1 MAGRPTTTTPCG
13 GATFIAYYRV
23 STPRQAASGLGFD
36 VQRSTVRRYVAGAG
50 GTLEAEYQETA
61 SGAKAGRIELA
72 RALEHCRRAGA
83 TLVVARVDR
92 LARSTALLPWLE
104 GSGVSLVACDKP
116 SMGRLE
122 LFAEIAKAECELKL
136 IAERTSAALK
146 AAKARG
152 RKVGNPNGA
161 AAFGS
166 NAGKGSLEAR
176 QAKARAFVEL
186 VGNTV
191 SALRAQG
198 MSFRQVAS
206 ELNRMG
212 VQARR
217 GGQWS
222 ANSVKRVEDA
232 LKAQ

>member
-1 MAGRPTTTTPCG
+1 MAARYVSY
-13 GATFIAYYRV
+13 IRV
-23 STPRQAASGLGFD
+23 STKRQGASGLG
-36 VQRSTVRRYVAGAG
+36 
-50 GTLEAEYQETA
+50 LEAQQEAIRAFLEARGGEVLPGAEFREVESGGHNDRPELAKAIERVRLT
-61 SGAKAGRIELA
+61 GAKL
-72 RALEHCRRAGA
+72 
-83 TLVVARVDR
+83 LVAKLDR
-92 LARSTALLPWLE
+92 LSRDAEFILRLQRL
-104 GSGVSLVACDKP
+104 GVPFVCADMPEADETVIGFLAVMAQ
-116 SMGRLE
+116 RE
-122 LFAEIAKAECELKL
+122 RRL

-146 AAKARG
+146 AARAKG
-152 RKVGNPNGA
+152 RKVGNPMGA
-161 AAFGS
+161 AAFGP

-176 QAKARAFVEL
+176 QAKARAFVDL
-186 VGNTV
+186 VGTTV

-232 LKAQ
+232 LKAQASAS

>member
-1 MAGRPTTTTPCG
+1 MA
-13 GATFIAYYRV
+13 AKYVSYIRV
-23 STPRQAASGLGFD
+23 STKRQGASGLG
-36 VQRSTVRRYVAGAG
+36 
-50 GTLEAEYQETA
+50 LEAQQAAIRDFLKARGGEVLPGAEFREVESGGHNDRPELAKAIERVRLT
-61 SGAKAGRIELA
+61 GAKL
-72 RALEHCRRAGA
+72 
-83 TLVVARVDR
+83 LVAKLDR
-92 LARSTALLPWLE
+92 LSRDAEFILRLQRL
-104 GSGVSLVACDKP
+104 GVPFVCADMPEADETMIGFLAVMAQ
-116 SMGRLE
+116 RE
-122 LFAEIAKAECELKL
+122 RRL

-176 QAKARAFVEL
+176 QAKAKAFVDL

-198 MSFRQVAS
+198 MSLRQVAS
-206 ELNRMG
+206 ELNAMG

-222 ANSVKRVEDA
+222 ANAVKRVEDA
-232 LKAQ
+232 LEAQAPA